1 MDLVLTFLR
10 RPAISL
16 GAGAAHQHRPLGV
29 AQAVGLQ
36 EGPAFV
42 LGRFAERST
51 PSTEKSRELRT
62 KFARD
67 SPLEGNGFELPV
79 PHAMHG
85 GLRRLSPASAA
96 SRRGSFFATAVGGH
110 HRRRAKAKS
119 RNRSLLIA
127 RGTGSS
133 NSFPSTRE
141 SGEVGGSSGS
151 VAHRYLQLHAIVRTQ
166 LGGPPTVAGFKM
178 LILRLQPRAETMRPE
193 GVRRPHGIVHE
204 ELPFRDGLG

>member
-1 MDLVLTFLR
+1 MAGSRTLRPPRLGTHPAHNSRVRLTRRWRGMDSNF
-10 RPAISL
+10 
-16 GAGAAHQHRPLGV
+16 
-29 AQAVGLQ
+29 
-36 EGPAFV
+36 
-42 LGRFAERST
+42 RFRM
-51 PSTEKSRELRT
+51 RC
-62 KFARD
+62 
-67 SPLEGNGFELPV
+67 
-79 PHAMHG
+79 MG

-133 NSFPSTRE
+133 NSFPSTRD

-166 LGGPPTVAGFKM
+166 LGGPPTVAGFKA